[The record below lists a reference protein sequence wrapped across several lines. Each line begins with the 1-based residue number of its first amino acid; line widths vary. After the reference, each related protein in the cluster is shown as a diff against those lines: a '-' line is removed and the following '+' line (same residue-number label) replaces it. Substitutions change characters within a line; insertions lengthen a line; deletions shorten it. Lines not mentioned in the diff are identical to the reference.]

1 MKSIDQLKALLK
13 KKWEIKRHGRSVY
26 IEGPKDKKEK
36 TGPVFNL
43 FTTPLFAH
51 PFNHEVLQSELAE
64 LLKNK
69 LEELLTEDLT
79 ESILPFEVDNMKYD
93 NSKKCTVAHI
103 WMWWPK
109 FNKLIMDKGGNL
121 TGVRTDGQD
130 IHLYKRYNIEDW
142 PEGESIIKR
151 DLK

>member
-13 KKWEIKRHGRSVY
+13 RKWKIKRHGRHIF

-36 TGPVFNL
+36 TGQVFNL
-43 FTTPLFAH
+43 FTTSLFSH
-51 PFNHEVLQSELAE
+51 PFDHENLQAELAE

-69 LEELLTEDLT
+69 LEEALTEDLT
-79 ESILPFEVDNMKYD
+79 ESILPFEVDNMKHD
-93 NSKKCTVAHI
+93 KPKNCTVAHI
-103 WMWWPK
+103 WHWWPK

-121 TGVRTDGQD
+121 TGVNADGQD

-142 PEGESIIKR
+142 PEGESIIQR
-151 DLK
+151 DKK